1 MENPSFIDDF
11 PSYKP
16 PRLRHVWEARR
27 VFIVLKARLVSL
39 CNPHKSNLELTAMR
53 TMTVGLNETMMFY
66 FPETLL
72 GDFVSWGYLQFHFWG
87 GSEKSKASEKTVSF
101 FWGVLLNLSEYLT
114 FFWVEIWQIPWSH
127 EENRRLAA
135 PCQPQHSR
143 PHDGRTDSMV
153 LREKF
158 QLNYDQEE
166 RSQWFYDFHGYHL
179 IVHGYH
185 PELIIVDVF

>member
-39 CNPHKSNLELTAMR
+39 CNPTNPTWNSRLWDDDRWIKWDDDVLFSWDITWW
-53 TMTVGLNETMMFY
+53 FC
-66 FPETLL
+66 FL
-72 GDFVSWGYLQFHFWG
+72 GIF
-87 GSEKSKASEKTVSF
+87 TVSF
-101 FWGVLLNLSEYLT
+101 LGGIRKIQGKWKNSFIFWGVLLNLSEYLT

>member
-1 MENPSFIDDF
+1 MENPSFMDDF

-16 PRLRHVWEARR
+16 PRFLHVWEARR

-39 CNPHKSNLELTAMR
+39 CNPHKSNLELMAMR
-53 TMTVGLNETMMFY
+53 RWPLD
-66 FPETLL
+66 LL
-72 GDFVSWGYLQFHFWG
+72 RRFTWWFCFLTIYVSFFGG
-87 GSEKSKASEKTVSF
+87 GSEKSKASEKKNIF
-101 FWGVLLNLSEYLT
+101 GGVLLNLREYLT
-114 FFWVEIWQIPWSH
+114 FFWVEIWQIPWTH
-127 EENRRLAA
+127 EENRRPAA

-166 RSQWFYDFHGYHL
+166 RSQWFYDFHGYHRWL